1 MVRNKRY
8 KCIVCGRMF
17 PEGQGIVL
25 QRGGVTLT
33 FHSKACAV
41 KFFRLMVETIDE
53 GEFKKV
59 ARSLVK
65 EFEEALKRREKRKQ
79 I

>member
-1 MVRNKRY
+1 M
-8 KCIVCGRMF
+8 
-17 PEGQGIVL
+17 
-25 QRGGVTLT
+25 T